1 MLYAAARHNLSP
13 RGDGNNYIHQKR
25 YELLQDTTYPR
36 EGTETLYIAR
46 MSSISS
52 DTTYPREGT
61 ETEDHDAVL
70 QLQYGHN
77 LSPRGD
83 GNCEAKSERMI
94 NPHQK

>member
-70 QLQYGHN
+70 HLQYGHN

-83 GNCEAKSERMI
+83 GNMQNGGANRSDY
-94 NPHQK
+94 